1 MGVEQVGGM
10 MGSDS
15 EDLGLPK
22 SAVVPS
28 QEFQEKGLWDQTCLF
43 LRLTTSLSTPA
54 EMETGS
60 PGQVRLPATVA
71 ICWDPALGP
80 LASGSPQPG
89 LEGKADKHQT
99 NLKQGLSQVCTVEA

>member
-1 MGVEQVGGM
+1 

-28 QEFQEKGLWDQTCLF
+28 EEFQEKGLCDQPCLF

-54 EMETGS
+54 EMETRS
-60 PGQVRLPATVA
+60 PGRVRPPAAMGA
-71 ICWDPALGP
+71 IG
-80 LASGSPQPG
+80 SGSPQPG
-89 LEGKADKHQT
+89 LEG
-99 NLKQGLSQVCTVEA
+99 